1 MLEGE
6 DQQRRIVGIV
16 LVRNEDVFVERAI
29 RNISDFCDH
38 IIVAD
43 NFSKDQTWE
52 IVTLL
57 VKDLVNIERHRIR
70 KPSESHD
77 LIKDYAGTHTW
88 IFGVDGDEIYDP
100 TGLREFRKDILAGRF
115 DDWWVIFGNVLNCV
129 SLDPRAGTATGHLA
143 PPSRS
148 MTKLYNFGLISA
160 WRGPCIERLH
170 GGTPVFKAGYDG
182 SYRLNIHE
190 KTAWE
195 ESKFRCLHTC
205 FLRRSSMDR
214 KQTRERPN
222 IMEKSARGLGLRAR
236 LGFLRIPNT
245 NTSTSWKRQKYLRG
259 DEVTKDVTCFF
270 CDQP

>member
-1 MLEGE
+1 MK
-6 DQQRRIVGIV
+6 QVIH
-16 LVRNEDVFVERAI
+16 
-29 RNISDFCDH
+29 NISGFCDH

-43 NFSKDQTWE
+43 NLSRDQTWE
-52 IVTLL
+52 IVTRLAQEAT
-57 VKDLVNIERHRIR
+57 NIERHRIR

-88 IFGVDGDEIYDP
+88 VFGVDGDEIYDP
-100 TGLREFRKDILAGRF
+100 TGLREFRKEVLAGEF

-129 SLDPRAGTATGHLA
+129 SLDTRAGIATGHLS

-148 MTKLYNFGLISA
+148 MTKLYNFASISA

-190 KTAWE
+190 KISWE

-205 FLRRSSMDR
+205 FLRRSSKDR
-214 KQTRERPN
+214 QQTRERPN
-222 IMEKSARGLGLRAR
+222 IMEMSARGLGSWTR
-236 LGFLRIPNT
+236 LGFLRNPDKS
-245 NTSTSWKRQKYLRG
+245 TSASWKREKYLRG
-259 DEVTKDVTCFF
+259 DPVTKDVTCFF
-270 CDQP
+270 CNQKP